1 MSETSETKKTRAGGS
16 GSILPGGE
24 PGRDRFHSI
33 TAGGDSA
40 SILDG
45 VGGRSLAAHHLAM
58 LRGGSG
64 IADEVIAARGYF
76 TATDPAGLRAL
87 GFAPKQCRVPALVLP
102 LHTTDGGNG
111 LYISRPDNPRVV
123 EDRRK
128 KNPDGTYS
136 QKVIRYEQPEGEAV
150 RVDVPPACRPQ
161 LADPSIPL
169 FITEGQK
176 KADALASRGACAIA
190 LTGVWNWR
198 SRNDFGGTTF
208 TNDLDYIAF
217 DGRQVYLVFDSDV
230 MTKTSVRQA
239 LERFTEHLQR
249 KKAHVSP
256 IYLPRL
262 DDGKAGVDDWLVST
276 GKGLEELVQLAT
288 GPRPEPQA
296 AAPVVELL
304 DAAPNRMT
312 RPLALVGGRAY
323 AATWCWVRVTVTE
336 SVNKRGE
343 IVRHDPPIQTNEQR
357 LFVVR
362 DDGCIFGPGG
372 HKSLEELGLDVR
384 LPEVPQPELLLS
396 APALKRFADGYRPD
410 PAGVFA
416 QVVATVDRF
425 IDFDRSLA
433 GQEVMAE
440 LVACYALATW
450 FLDAFTVA
458 GIIWPNGDRGS
469 GKTQLL
475 LVTAALSYLGQVVLA
490 GGSFAALRDMADY
503 GATLFFDDAENIT
516 DARRTDPDK
525 RTLLL
530 AGNRRGNTVALK
542 ESQGNSQW
550 VTRHVNTFSFRGFS
564 AIKLPDNVLASRTI
578 IIPLIRTPDRYRA
591 NADPLDYNL
600 WPVPRPGIVD
610 DLWLLAL
617 SHLPELR
624 GWERRVNDSARLA
637 GRNLEPWRA
646 ILAVAGWLDGQGVTG
661 LWQRMEQLSMD
672 YQAERPNLEVS
683 DLTALVI
690 QALGKVLGDNLHKQG
705 FEEVEKG
712 SDVYRQKVHILTSSI
727 TDAAQALIE
736 EQELDFNAD
745 YVTSRRIGRALGKM
759 RLSKQREAGTGK
771 SGWLVSL
778 SDLDRW
784 CTSYGLD
791 LGELTDF
798 TTLSANFTNFTDFT
812 NFTENDPNCEVS
824 EHCEVSE
831 VNKGSEVNT
840 EDEWLWHGT
849 IEL

>member
-1 MSETSETKKTRAGGS
+1 
-16 GSILPGGE
+16 
-24 PGRDRFHSI
+24 
-33 TAGGDSA
+33 
-40 SILDG
+40 
-45 VGGRSLAAHHLAM
+45 M

-150 RVDVPPACRPQ
+150 RVDCPPACRPQ

-208 TNDLDYIAF
+208 TNDLDYVAF

-564 AIKLPDNVLASRTI
+564 AIRLPDNVLASRTI

-624 GWERRVNDSARLA
+624 EWERRVNDAARLA
-637 GRNLEPWRA
+637 GRNLEPWRS
-646 ILAVAGWLDGQGVTG
+646 ILAVAGWLDAQGVSG
-661 LWQRMEQLSMD
+661 LWARMEQLSMD
-672 YQAERPNLEVS
+672 YQQERPNLEVS
-683 DLTALVI
+683 DLTAVVI
-690 QALGKVLGDNLHKQG
+690 RSLCTLAATQCDV
-705 FEEVEKG
+705 
-712 SDVYRQKVHILTSSI
+712 SDVCDMSDIRREGAAFIVQTSQV
-727 TDAAQALIE
+727 TDAAQAIIE
-736 EQELDFNAD
+736 EAELDIDAD
-745 YVTSRRIGRALGKM
+745 YVTSRRIGRVLGKM
-759 RLSKQREAGTGK
+759 RLEKAREGGTGK
-771 SGWLVSL
+771 RGWRINRA
-778 SDLDRW
+778 DLERW
-784 CTSYGLD
+784 ATSYGIPYERTSSETSPPILAGMSQAGTFDELLD
-791 LGELTDF
+791 TPLPLNVTNVTDV
-798 TTLSANFTNFTDFT
+798 TNVTAD
-812 NFTENDPNCEVS
+812 E
-824 EHCEVSE
+824 
-831 VNKGSEVNT
+831 
-840 EDEWLWHGT
+840 EWLWHGT